1 MTDISWLIYLMG
13 VLANLSIFFQIFL
26 FISISL
32 IFLSL
37 IVFCVVS
44 NDQSKTEEERLS
56 IAERGFSVM
65 KYSSVVAVLLGFILI
80 FLPSERTVMLIAAS
94 EVSQIIINS
103 DTTKEILNP
112 TVRYLNKELEVT
124 LDE

>member
-13 VLANLSIFFQIFL
+13 LLANLSIFFQILL
-26 FISISL
+26 FISSS
-32 IFLSL
+32 IFVLAL
-37 IVFCVVS
+37 LGFCMVS
-44 NDQSKTEEERLS
+44 NDRSITEEEKINS
-56 IAERGFSVM
+56 ANTVFSVM
-65 KYSSVVAVLLGFILI
+65 KYAGSIAVLLGFILI

-94 EVSQIIINS
+94 EVSQIIVNS